1 MNRDTRSSVN
11 VWDCALSFMHAQ
23 MLLTAEKLGV
33 FDRLDGDP
41 CTAEEV
47 AAAVDLPPDSARR
60 LLTGLCALDLVER
73 RSDGRYRNRPEASE
87 QLVTGKPG
95 YIGDFFHHVRNVL
108 YPAWED
114 FEEALRNNPT
124 AIDTDTG
131 STEPR
136 QDGSK
141 QELNP
146 EEKEVPSEAVY
157 EDEESL
163 RSFMDG
169 MHTLSYGSGQTF
181 AANAPELQDVEHL
194 VDVGGAS
201 GAFLIAVAESF
212 PELQGTVLDLPPV
225 RPIAEEYISNHDLD
239 DRLSFEGADF
249 FNDPLPEGADAY
261 SLGFVLHD
269 WDKQAGS
276 HLLEKI
282 AASIQPGGLLII
294 GESLL
299 NEDRTGPLHVA
310 RNDLNMLVVARG
322 RERTAQEY
330 ENWIADYGFELE
342 RIQPTEEKDFLIA
355 RHQGD
360 RP

>member
-1 MNRDTRSSVN
+1 MN
-11 VWDCALSFMHAQ
+11 VWDCALGFMHAQ
-23 MLLTAEKLGV
+23 MLLTAEKVGV
-33 FDRLDGDP
+33 FDRLNGGP

-47 AAAVDLPPDSARR
+47 AAASDLPLDSTRR

-73 RSDGRYRNRPEASE
+73 DSDGRYRNSPEASE

-108 YPAWED
+108 YPAWGD
-114 FEEALRNNPT
+114 LEEALRNN
-124 AIDTDTG
+124 TDP
-131 STEPR
+131 SP
-136 QDGSK
+136 DGS
-141 QELNP
+141 EPLLDP
-146 EEKEVPSEAVY
+146 EEEEVPSEEVFS
-157 EDEESL
+157 DEESL

-169 MHTLSYGSGQTF
+169 MHTLTYGAGRTL
-181 AANAPELQDVEHL
+181 AANAPELQDVEHV

-201 GAFLIAVAESF
+201 GAFLIALAESL
-212 PELQGTVLDLPPV
+212 PDLHGTVLDLPQV
-225 RPIAEEYISNHDLD
+225 RPIAEEYISNHDLE

-261 SLGFVLHD
+261 SLGHILHD
-269 WDKQAGS
+269 WDEAAGS

-282 AASIQPGGLLII
+282 ANSIQPGGLLII
-294 GESLL
+294 GESLF

-330 ENWIADYGFELE
+330 EDWIGEFGFELE
-342 RIQPTEEKDFLIA
+342 RIEPTEEKDFLIA
-355 RHQGD
+355 RHRGGHS
-360 RP
+360 